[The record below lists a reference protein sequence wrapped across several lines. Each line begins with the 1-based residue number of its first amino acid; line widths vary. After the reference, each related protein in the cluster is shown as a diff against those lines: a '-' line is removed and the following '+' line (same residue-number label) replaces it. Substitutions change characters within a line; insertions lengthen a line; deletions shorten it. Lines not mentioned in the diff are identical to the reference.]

1 LEKGMSLP
9 YDIEIGDKLRKKLEK
24 LKKRDKSVYNAIIKK
39 TLQIADNPY
48 LSKPLHGNLKGKR
61 RVHIGHFVLIYGI
74 DEKERRVFF
83 LDFTHHDEA
92 YK

>member
-1 LEKGMSLP
+1 MNS
-9 YDIEIGDKLRKKLEK
+9 YSQDIDEELVSKLRKLA
-24 LKKRDKSVYNAIIKK
+24 KRDKTLYTSVQKK
-39 TLQIADNPY
+39 MVQITENPY
-48 LSKPLHGNLKGKR
+48 LSKPLHGELKGKR

-74 DEKERRVFF
+74 DEKERRVIF